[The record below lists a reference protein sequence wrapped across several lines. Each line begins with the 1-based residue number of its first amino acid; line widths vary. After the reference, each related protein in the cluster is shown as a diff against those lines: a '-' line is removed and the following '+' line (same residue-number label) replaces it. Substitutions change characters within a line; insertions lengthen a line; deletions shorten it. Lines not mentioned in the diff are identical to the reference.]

1 MRLNHIYVLLGLFA
15 VVHTMP
21 VDASGSDR
29 LKMRSV
35 KEQVNGVNGNSGAN
49 GAPSNSVT
57 NGVHSNSGTNGAP
70 SNSGTN
76 GAHSQ
81 TNVAHSDS
89 GTDSDPDSPYSF
101 LSDDSSDTPIVFNP
115 SRTQYC
121 FLGLAG
127 SLTTGREVIP
137 RPPEAIMRRL
147 DNHLGRHLSGP
158 FVNEYILPDLRA
170 EFEILVTE
178 NGRTHQYRIPR
189 AEGEGES

>member
-29 LKMRSV
+29 LNMRSV
-35 KEQVNGVNGNSGAN
+35 KEYVNGVNGNSGAN
-49 GAPSNSVT
+49 GAHSQT
-57 NGVHSNSGTNGAP
+57 NGATSNSGTNGAP

-76 GAHSQ
+76 GAHSE

-89 GTDSDPDSPYSF
+89 GTSSDAHSPYSF

-115 SRTQYC
+115 SPTQYR